1 MQMTKKTIA
10 PQLSKLAVLAM
21 WKLMDLYIAN
31 LEVTSDSSLT
41 TWRDA
46 GIRRGPLTAACVA
59 MRRS

>member
-10 PQLSKLAVLAM
+10 PQLSKLAVLAK
-21 WKLMDLYIAN
+21 WKVMGLNIAN

-46 GIRRGPLTAACVA
+46 GI
-59 MRRS
+59 